1 MFGTMPGD
9 VAGAKGSA
17 STGGIA
23 SGATFDQW
31 FADVM
36 GTNLSAQVPLE
47 LKKDKNGVWE
57 YLNNDFHPIDNT
69 LLGNE
74 GKAHNHY
81 FTMNFGVDFTHR
93 AGEHRFI
100 EFQGDDDVWVY
111 VDGKLVMDL
120 GGINPGVK
128 QYLDVDRIPGLSDG
142 AQHHVEFFYAQRQES
157 TAMFRLRTNLDLGE
171 GTTETYTVSGAGD

>member
-1 MFGTMPGD
+1 M
-9 VAGAKGSA
+9 
-17 STGGIA
+17 
-23 SGATFDQW
+23 
-31 FADVM
+31 
-36 GTNLSAQVPLE
+36 
-47 LKKDKNGVWE
+47 
-57 YLNNDFHPIDNT
+57 

-157 TAMFRLRTNLDLGE
+157 TATFRLRTNLDLGE
-171 GTTETYTVSGAGD
+171 GTTEQYTVSGSHD